1 MNLTMRR
8 KSNQNFS
15 SLTKPQF
22 SKDKEISLSRWKED
36 NPEEEIYPKQY
47 LEMKKIIRRLK
58 QDRDKLQAENGEMK
72 KSIKYTRMNELQI

>member
-58 QDRDKLQAENGEMK
+58 
-72 KSIKYTRMNELQI
+72 